1 MGTGKRDHCW
11 GDQARCASPEA
22 DVPLL
27 GSSGVSGKE
36 ASLDITLQSTIRY
49 MSYFLRHQCG
59 PAKSSLPTY
68 IFVGF
73 STFPRKRMDSVF
85 LSESS
90 IRKGWLKE
98 MTEEGLSFER
108 TISLVVVA
116 AAASVPSSLTSST
129 AL

>member
-1 MGTGKRDHCW
+1 
-11 GDQARCASPEA
+11 
-22 DVPLL
+22 
-27 GSSGVSGKE
+27 
-36 ASLDITLQSTIRY
+36 
-49 MSYFLRHQCG
+49 
-59 PAKSSLPTY
+59 
-68 IFVGF
+68 
-73 STFPRKRMDSVF
+73 MDSVL

>member
-1 MGTGKRDHCW
+1 MT
-11 GDQARCASPEA
+11 SPCKA
-22 DVPLL
+22 PSDTCLISCVT
-27 GSSGVSGKE
+27 SV
-36 ASLDITLQSTIRY
+36 
-49 MSYFLRHQCG
+49 G

-73 STFPRKRMDSVF
+73 STFPRKRMDSVL